1 MDHVLFIHRLSVA
14 AWAADASR
22 NFSPVSHSG
31 GTISHT
37 PSHDAVPA
45 GGVTGGPEGVAFF
58 SSSSVRRTPEA
69 GGRGLSGSLELGT
82 GRGCGEAS
90 SGARGAH
97 AGSLALA
104 ERWSPAS
111 LLPHGP
117 GRPADAAPSSPPPA
131 PASGGCLSTSL
142 AWGRGCSLLSEVRCQ
157 PWKRKCFKTQT
168 SAGQV
173 WDELACGLGS
183 APGQR
188 HRWEKRIG

>member
-1 MDHVLFIHRLSVA
+1 MGCRRFEELLSRFPQRRH
-14 AWAADASR
+14 D
-22 NFSPVSHSG
+22 F
-31 GTISHT
+31 THT
-37 PSHDAVPA
+37 LARRRVCRGA
-45 GGVTGGPEGVAFF
+45 TGGPEGVAFF

-97 AGSLALA
+97 AGSPGFGREMEPGLP
-104 ERWSPAS
+104 PAA
-111 LLPHGP
+111 
-117 GRPADAAPSSPPPA
+117 RARAARRRGTLQPSSCPCVG
-131 PASGGCLSTSL
+131 SCLSTSL